1 VYIAGQDGSED
12 RTEIFFIRST
22 NNGGSFG
29 APISINNN
37 HEASILGNII
47 ADGNNVYLVWSDLSL
62 FDTKSVEVFFRR
74 STDNGAS
81 FRDIVNLS
89 NNAGYSIDPKM
100 KVIESNVY
108 VVWRGIHLEV
118 LEHLKTSYL
127 VEVQIVEQ
135 ALALP
140 KI

>member
-1 VYIAGQDGSED
+1 MYIAGQDGSED
-12 RTEIFFIRST
+12 NTEIFFMRST
-22 NNGGSFG
+22 NNGGSFST
-29 APISINNN
+29 PISINNN
-37 HEASILGNII
+37 HEPSILRNII

-108 VVWRGIHLEV
+108 VAWSDSTGGAGTRRHL
-118 LEHLKTSYL
+118 
-127 VEVQIVEQ
+127 I
-135 ALALP
+135 
-140 KI
+140 